1 MSNTLSFWWANLP
14 QMLGGLLVSL
24 ELVVMSL
31 LVGMPMGLLL
41 AVGMGS
47 RFAPVRW
54 LIIGIVEVARGAPAL
69 VMLYV
74 VYFGLPALHWTPT
87 AMVCAVIALAFTTSG
102 YTAEY
107 IRGGLVSVGPGTREA
122 GAALAMPRIDILRY
136 VVVPQGMRVA
146 IPSLMG
152 LSIQIFQATSLAYSI
167 AVGELTAQAYSIS
180 SSSFRALEIF
190 GLAGIIYAIITIP
203 ATRVANG
210 VERRLS
216 LRE

>member
-1 MSNTLSFWWANLP
+1 MSDTFSFWWANLP
-14 QMLGGLLVSL
+14 QMLGGLVVSL
-24 ELVVMSL
+24 ELTGL
-31 LVGMPMGLLL
+31 ALVIGMPFGLLL
-41 AVGMGS
+41 AIGMGS
-47 RFAPVRW
+47 RLAPLRW
-54 LIIGIVEVARGAPAL
+54 LCIGVVEVGRGVPAL

-74 VYFGLPALHWTPT
+74 VYFGLPAIHWSPT
-87 AMVCAVIALAFTTSG
+87 AMVCAVIALAFTTGG
-102 YTAEY
+102 YTGEY
-107 IRGGLVSVGPGTREA
+107 IRGGLVSVGEGTWEA
-122 GAALAMPRIDILRY
+122 GLALAMPTADVLRF

-152 LSIQIFQATSLAYSI
+152 LAIQIFQATSLAYSI
-167 AVGELTAQAYSIS
+167 TVSELTAQAYSIS

-203 ATRVANG
+203 ATWVANR